1 MTQSMNTM
9 QVCVCVCVCMHVEEG
24 RGTERE
30 RERENGNGVHGDHMA
45 TISKLAGMN
54 TSDHVW
60 LQEVTTLGLSK
71 TMVAALLQK
80 NLSAKNMGCVSFVT
94 LLDSCCIRRSLVLL
108 HSIYSIYYLF
118 IKCGSISFKR

>member
-1 MTQSMNTM
+1 MR
-9 QVCVCVCVCMHVEEG
+9 VCVCVCEAG
-24 RGTERE
+24 
-30 RERENGNGVHGDHMA
+30 GDKMA
-45 TISKLAGMN
+45 TGWQVVLMSKMADVN

-60 LQEVTTLGLSK
+60 SREVTTLGLSK
-71 TMVAALLQK
+71 TMVAAQLKK